1 VVDGESSLGLQA
13 LCRVVELEE
22 AFSELSVMQQ
32 LLASSW
38 EGDGDGVP
46 FCRSGLVINKMR
58 ARKQGTETVV
68 K

>member
-1 VVDGESSLGLQA
+1 
-13 LCRVVELEE
+13 LEE

-32 LLASSW
+32 LLPSSW
-38 EGDGDGVP
+38 EGDGDGVS
-46 FCRSGLVINKMR
+46 FRRSGLVINKMR

>member
-13 LCRVVELEE
+13 LCRVVELEK

-38 EGDGDGVP
+38 EGEVTAFLSAAP
-46 FCRSGLVINKMR
+46 
-58 ARKQGTETVV
+58 A
-68 K
+68 